1 MGAGPG
7 DPGLL
12 TRKGCDLLS
21 RADVV
26 VYDALAGEGIMQLI
40 PEKTRR
46 INVGKRS
53 GHHLTPQEEINE
65 ILLRE
70 ALAGNTVVRLKGGD
84 PFLFGRGGEE
94 LEGLIDNGISFE
106 IVPGITSAFSV
117 PAYQGIP
124 VTHRDVSASVHVITG
139 HRKADAPLDID
150 FDALVRTK
158 GTLVF
163 LMGVQALPEL
173 CKGLLEAGMDKDMPA
188 AVLENG
194 TSAAQRRV
202 VATVSTLEEEAKKAD
217 MQTPAIIVVGKVC
230 ALADRFSW
238 FEKRPLGGTRILV
251 TRQKDGRSR
260 LVTLLERSGA
270 EVIQMPTIS
279 IKPLP
284 DTEGLDAALVI
295 LREGH
300 AYDWIVFTSPTG
312 ADLFMQKLLEEADSR
327 ALAGVKIAAIG
338 PTTAEALKQK
348 GLRADF
354 IPEGHDGESLG
365 KELASRLTGGER
377 ILIPRAK
384 EGNRGLVE
392 ALLTVRDAVIED
404 VPLYDTVPV
413 RDEEAYGR
421 RLLEEGAIDYVV
433 FTSASA
439 VRAFADAL
447 KDTRAVYNTMEAVC
461 IGRQT
466 EAEAKKL
473 GMKTHVSAETTM
485 QSICEK
491 LVSLAGQDHIEPCF

>member
-94 LEGLIDNGISFE
+94 LEGLIDNGIPFE

-163 LMGVQALPEL
+163 LMGVQALPL
-173 CKGLLEAGMDKDMPA
+173 ICTGLMAAGMDRDMPA

-194 TSAAQRRV
+194 TGASQRRV
-202 VATVSTLEEEAKKAD
+202 IATVSTLSEKAEEAAVKA
-217 MQTPAIIVVGKVC
+217 PAVIVVGAVC
-230 ALADRFSW
+230 SLSERFAW
-238 FEKRPLGGTRILV
+238 FEKRPLGAKRILV
-251 TRQKDGRSR
+251 TRPKDNRSR
-260 LVTLLERSGA
+260 LVSLLERLGA
-270 EVIQMPTIS
+270 EVVEMPVIS
-279 IKPLP
+279 IRPMT
-284 DTEGLDAALVI
+284 DSADCDAAVKQLQQ
-295 LREGH
+295 GN
-300 AYDWIVFTSPTG
+300 AFDWLVFTSPAG
-312 ADLFMQKLLEEADSR
+312 ADLFLRKLTDQTDLR
-327 ALAGVKIAAIG
+327 VLAGVRIAAIG
-338 PTTAEALKQK
+338 PTTTETIRAA
-348 GLRADF
+348 GLRAELV
-354 IPEGHDGESLG
+354 PEDHDGEGLG
-365 KELASRLTGGER
+365 KALASRCTGGER
-377 ILIPRAK
+377 ILIPRSAI
-384 EGNRGLVE
+384 GNR
-392 ALLTVRDAVIED
+392 ALTDALRAVPEVRITDLPV
-404 VPLYDTVPV
+404 YDTVPV
-413 RDEEAYGR
+413 RDADAYGR
-421 RLLEEGAIDYVV
+421 QLVTEGAIDYAV

-439 VRAFADAL
+439 VRAFAEAMEGSGADL
-447 KDTRAVYNTMEAVC
+447 SSLEAVC
-461 IGRQT
+461 IGRKT
-466 EAEAKKL
+466 EAEAKKH
-473 GMKTHVSAETTM
+473 GMKTHVSGETTM
-485 QSICEK
+485 QSIVEK
-491 LVSLAGQDHIEPCF
+491 LDALVNRTA